1 MLRKL
6 TLDDVPAMYAMEV
19 SANNFPWSLHQ
30 FNDSFAIGDFGWGVE
45 RANLLVAFALFSHVI
60 DEATL
65 LNIVVHPRWQRRGLA
80 RELLEHGLQQL
91 NRRAA
96 TRCLLEVRV
105 GNLGAIALYS
115 SLGFGVDGRRRDYYP
130 ATHGREDALLM
141 SRNLPY
147 QTLDFI

>member
-1 MLRKL
+1 
-6 TLDDVPAMYAMEV
+6 MYAMEV
-19 SANNFPWSLHQ
+19 SANQFPWSLHQ

-65 LNIVVHPRWQRRGLA
+65 LNIVVHPYWQRRGLA
-80 RELLEHGLQQL
+80 RELLVHALQEL
-91 NRRAA
+91 SAREAA
-96 TRCLLEVRV
+96 RCLLEVRV

-130 ATHGREDALLM
+130 AANGREDALLM
-141 SRNLPY
+141 SRALPY
-147 QTLDFI
+147 QTIDFM

>member
-6 TLDDVPAMYAMEV
+6 TSSDVGAIYALEV
-19 SANNFPWSLHQ
+19 SANHFPWSLHQ
-30 FNDSFAIGDFGWGVE
+30 FNDSFSIGDFGWCVE
-45 RANLLVAFALFSHVI
+45 RANLVVAFALFSHVI

-65 LNIVVHPRWQRRGLA
+65 LNIVVHPYWQRRGLA
-80 RELLEHGLQQL
+80 RELLVHGLQQL
-91 NRRAA
+91 SERAA

-130 ATHGREDALLM
+130 AQHGREDALLM

-147 QTLDFI
+147 QAF

>member
-6 TLDDVPAMYAMEV
+6 TPQDVPGMYAMEV
-19 SANNFPWSLHQ
+19 SANEFPWSLHQ
-30 FNDSFAIGDFGWGVE
+30 FNDSFAIGDFGWCVE

-65 LNIVVHPRWQRRGLA
+65 LNIVVHPYWQRRGIA
-80 RELLEHGLQQL
+80 RELLLHALHELGE
-91 NRRAA
+91 RAA

-130 ATHGREDALLM
+130 AVDGREDALLM
-141 SRNLPY
+141 SRPLPY
-147 QTLDFI
+147 REFEFT